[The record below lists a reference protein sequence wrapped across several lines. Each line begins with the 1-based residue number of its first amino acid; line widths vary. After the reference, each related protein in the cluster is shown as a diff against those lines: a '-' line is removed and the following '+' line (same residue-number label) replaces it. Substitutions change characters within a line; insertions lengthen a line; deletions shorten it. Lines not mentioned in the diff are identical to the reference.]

1 MRRLFL
7 VLSLFFVWATVSAD
21 EIKRPGEPEKPFSVS
36 IGFYTENISLDENI
50 SLGPF
55 SGDNN
60 FSGYA
65 LAIGQVFLDN
75 FDGRITVY
83 SLDHDDFSS
92 FDSDGY
98 DMVLHW
104 GTGLASQG
112 FKAYIGGGYFKETWE
127 FIGIKESFEGLQ
139 VDGGIGYN
147 WNHIALDFIISF
159 RDPDD
164 YEKFIAKTFLFDTSA
179 DAYSGSLLLS
189 FRF

>member
-7 VLSLFFVWATVSAD
+7 VLSLFFVWATVSAE
-21 EIKRPGEPEKPFSVS
+21 EIKRPVEPEKPFSVS
-36 IGFYTENISLDENI
+36 IGLYNEKISYGAISADDE
-50 SLGPF
+50 
-55 SGDNN
+55 

-65 LAIGQVFLDN
+65 LALGQVFLDN

-92 FDSDGY
+92 WDSDGY
-98 DMVLHW
+98 DLVLHW

-112 FKAYIGGGYFKETWE
+112 FKAYIGGGFFKETWE
-127 FIGIKESFEGLQ
+127 MAGTKQSFSGLQ
-139 VDGGIGYN
+139 VNGGIGYN
-147 WNHIALDFIISF
+147 WNHIALDFILSF

>member
-21 EIKRPGEPEKPFSVS
+21 ETKIPGEPEKPFSVS

-50 SLGPF
+50 SLGAF

-92 FDSDGY
+92 FDSEGY

-139 VDGGIGYN
+139 VNGGIGYN
-147 WNHIALDFIISF
+147 WNHIALDFILSL

-164 YEKFIAKTFLFDTSA
+164 YEKFIANTLLIDTSV

>member
-36 IGFYTENISLDENI
+36 IGWYTEKISY
-50 SLGPF
+50 SAFP
-55 SGDNN
+55 GDDD

-75 FDGRITVY
+75 FDGRITFY

-92 FDSDGY
+92 FDSEGY

-112 FKAYIGGGYFKETWE
+112 FKAYIGGGYFKDKWE
-127 FIGIKESFEGLQ
+127 FVGIKQSFEGLQ
-139 VDGGIGYN
+139 VNGGIGYN
-147 WNHIALDFIISF
+147 WNHISLDLILSF

-164 YEKFIAKTFLFDTSA
+164 YEKFIANTLLIDTSV
-179 DAYSGSLLLS
+179 DAYSGFLLLS
-189 FRF
+189 VRY